1 MPTILHSAGDTFG
14 SIIGQHRGEGPGF
27 AVLRLDLAGRQTHSE
42 LVRIVP
48 KPRAINLETQKA
60 KRNAVIH
67 SRIRSRRSDADTRH
81 MGARPPVAHKSRE
94 TRATNL
100 GRLTPAMG
108 A

>member
-48 KPRAINLETQKA
+48 KL
-60 KRNAVIH
+60 
-67 SRIRSRRSDADTRH
+67 SRH
-81 MGARPPVAHKSRE
+81 QP
-94 TRATNL
+94 
-100 GRLTPAMG
+100 
-108 A
+108 